1 MSEND
6 LTPGDLTPNPLSVN
20 GVGALFAV
28 LFDLDGVI
36 VDSRAHHMA
45 AWEAWGRVHAPDAD
59 ADYWHRSFGLRN
71 DTIIG
76 RLMPGID
83 AAELEQL
90 ADEKERLFRERARG
104 NIVALPGVAALI
116 DALDARGVSRAV
128 VTSTPRENLDMI
140 LDAIGLAARFGSLV
154 AAEDTT
160 HGKPHPEGFL
170 LGASRLGV
178 PPERCIVIEDA
189 PHGLEAARAAGM
201 RAIAVTTT
209 HPASDLAPL
218 ADLVVE
224 SLEDA
229 RVLGMAA
236 G

>member
-1 MSEND
+1 MTN
-6 LTPGDLTPNPLSVN
+6 LTPNPLSAN
-20 GVGALFAV
+20 GEGASAAV

-36 VDSRAHHMA
+36 VDSRVHHEA
-45 AWEAWGRVHAPDAD
+45 AWAEWGRTHAPHAD
-59 ADYWHRSFGLRN
+59 ADYWRYSFGLRN
-71 DTIIG
+71 DAII
-76 RLMPGID
+76 RHLIPGID
-83 AAELEQL
+83 AADIERL
-90 ADEKERLFRERARG
+90 AEEKEVLFRQRARG
-104 NIVALPGVAALI
+104 NIVALPGVVALI
-116 DALDARGVSRAV
+116 DALSERAIPSAV

-140 LDAIGLAARFGSLV
+140 LDAIGLAARFGALV

-170 LGASRLGV
+170 LGATRLGV

-201 RAIAVTTT
+201 RAIAITTT
-209 HPASDLAPL
+209 HPATELMAL

-224 SLEDA
+224 SLADV
-229 RVLGMAA
+229 RVFAFVA

>member
-1 MSEND
+1 MTDD
-6 LTPGDLTPNPLSVN
+6 LSGDLTPKPPLRERRGGLS
-20 GVGALFAV
+20 AV

-45 AWEAWGRVHAPDAD
+45 AWEEWGRVHAPNAD

-71 DTIIG
+71 DAIIG
-76 RLMPGID
+76 ALRPGID
-83 AAELEQL
+83 AAELERL

-104 NIVALPGVAALI
+104 NIVALPGVVALL
-116 DALDARGVSRAV
+116 DALDARGIRRAV

-140 LDAIGLAARFGSLV
+140 LGAIGIAGRFDALV
-154 AAEDTT
+154 SAEDTT

-170 LGASRLGV
+170 LGATRLGV
-178 PPERCIVIEDA
+178 PPERCTVIEDA
-189 PHGLEAARAAGM
+189 PHGLEAARAAGI

-209 HPASDLAPL
+209 HPASELQPL
-218 ADLVVE
+218 AELVLE

-229 RVLGMAA
+229 RAVAFVA
-236 G
+236 S